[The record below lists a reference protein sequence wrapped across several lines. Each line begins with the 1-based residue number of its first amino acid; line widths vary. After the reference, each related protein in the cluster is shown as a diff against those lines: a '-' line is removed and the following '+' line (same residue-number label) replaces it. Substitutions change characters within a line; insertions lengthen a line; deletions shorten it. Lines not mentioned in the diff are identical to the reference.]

1 VHGCQGQLILE
12 RSQSKGPLGRK
23 SQRPFY
29 FGRRRWTIAVQGRL
43 ELWPFFLALPVFLS
57 LSAAIAVVLLQPGLV
72 VAAETVD
79 VDIGLYTLGAFPS
92 DQGLYAQG
100 ANPSD
105 TRITN
110 GVGAGI
116 KVAVFPHYL
125 GNIIGIELESFGHGS
140 EIAFSSSTSVGS
152 TASTNLWVFN
162 SMANL
167 ILRYP
172 GKTLV
177 PYIGVG
183 GGLSDGMLTD
193 PNIPG
198 RSDRDFEGSWTLGY
212 QFLGGLQGNLT
223 EKVFLFSEYK
233 YFSANYH
240 WKELALDFRSQYVLF
255 GFGLRF

>member
-1 VHGCQGQLILE
+1 
-12 RSQSKGPLGRK
+12 
-23 SQRPFY
+23 
-29 FGRRRWTIAVQGRL
+29 
-43 ELWPFFLALPVFLS
+43 LS
-57 LSAAIAVVLLQPGLV
+57 VAIVIVLLQPGLI

-79 VDIGLYTLGAFPS
+79 VDIGLYTLGSFPS
-92 DQGLYAQG
+92 DQGLFAQG
-100 ANPSD
+100 DNPSD

-116 KVAVFPHYL
+116 KAAVFPHDL
-125 GNIIGIELESFGHGS
+125 GSIVGIGLESSGHGS
-140 EIAFSSSTSVGS
+140 EISFSSPVNAGS
-152 TASTNLWVFN
+152 AASTNLWVFN

-183 GGLSDGMLTD
+183 GGLSDGMLTHAE
-193 PNIPG
+193 IPG
-198 RSDRDFEGSWTLGY
+198 RSDRDFEGSWTFGY
-212 QFLGGLQGNLT
+212 QFLGGVQGNLT

-255 GFGLRF
+255 GIGLRF